1 MPKAI
6 ASFLS
11 PVENQAELQELIQQI
26 AQAQFRLDVAEIIAS
41 NAEEVIAQAIQGTVY
56 VSPEFI
62 EIARNILRYVTYA
75 LLSENTSVLDSYLA
89 VLNEIFVAQ
98 AISADSVTQT
108 IPNLKR
114 AAIANVQKH
123 YSENYAN
130 VLPELGAYFD
140 YLISALYVPANDISE
155 LMAELNL
162 TASSS
167 GRLQNLLER
176 LSDLLDHS
184 KKFVRLWLTSP
195 HPDFGGKPPIFY
207 LQQDKIEV
215 VENLVEA
222 IETGQIG

>member
-1 MPKAI
+1 MPEAI

-26 AQAQFRLDVAEIIAS
+26 AQAQLRLDVAEIIAS
-41 NAEEVIAQAIQGTVY
+41 NAEEVIAQATQGMIQ

-62 EIARNILRYVTYA
+62 EVARNILRCVTYA
-75 LLSENTSVLDSYLA
+75 LLSKNTSVLDSYLA
-89 VLNEIFVAQ
+89 DLNGICVGQ
-98 AISADSVTQT
+98 GLSVNSITQT

-114 AAIANVQKH
+114 AAISNVQKH
-123 YSENYAN
+123 SLDNFIS
-130 VLPELGAYFD
+130 VLVELGAYFD
-140 YLISALYVPANDISE
+140 YVIGALYVPSNDISE

-195 HPDFGGKPPIFY
+195 HPDFGGKSPIFY
-207 LQQDKIEV
+207 LQQGKIEV